1 MPGLEAPSD
10 RVALPSRPAARLR
23 TWTLAIVVALATLH
37 GAAEAQYLAVFVD
50 GRMLKVSGVRLVAPD
65 RIRLDLDDGHL
76 EVPLARLER
85 VIADEQEPAPAAIPA
100 PACRP
105 DYSHDTLAPRTPY
118 ASEIR
123 SASKESGL
131 NPALVAA
138 VVAEESGFRPWAVS
152 RVGAVGLMQLM
163 PSVWLRQGI
172 KDPYEPRGNLR
183 AGCRHLRELLGVFGD
198 LPRTLAAYNAGRAVV
213 EKSGGVP
220 PYRETRA
227 YVRRVLARFC
237 PAGTGTGS

>member
-1 MPGLEAPSD
+1 
-10 RVALPSRPAARLR
+10 
-23 TWTLAIVVALATLH
+23 
-37 GAAEAQYLAVFVD
+37 VFVD
-50 GRMLKVSGVRLVAPD
+50 GRLLPVSGVRLLASD
-65 RIRLDLDDGHL
+65 RIRLDLNGGHI

-85 VIADEQEPAPAAIPA
+85 VIEDAPEPAPAPIPT

-105 DYSHDTLAPRTPY
+105 DVGTEALRNGPY
-118 ASEIR
+118 AAEIR
-123 SASKESGL
+123 SASAENGL
-131 NPALVAA
+131 SPALVAA

-163 PSVWLRQGI
+163 PAVWLREGI
-172 KDPYEPRGNLR
+172 ADPYDPRANLR
-183 AGCRHLRELLGVFGD
+183 AGCRHLRELLDVFGD

-237 PAGTGTGS
+237 PATSGVGGPPGG